1 MEFTPNYFGMFTGLI
16 YILLGL
22 LWITVPVF
30 IFLISKRVKRML
42 NIMENSQADIKELNV
57 NIKKLQNNK
66 NESNG

>member
-1 MEFTPNYFGMFTGLI
+1 MEFTPNYFGLFTGFA

-30 IFLISKRVKRML
+30 IYLISKRVKRML
-42 NIMENSQADIKELNV
+42 NIMENSQADIKELNAS
-57 NIKKLQNNK
+57 IKILQSNK

>member
-16 YILLGL
+16 YILLGF

-57 NIKKLQNNK
+57 NIKNLQNNK

>member
-1 MEFTPNYFGMFTGLI
+1 MEFTPNYFGLFTGFA

-42 NIMENSQADIKELNV
+42 NIMENSQADIKELNAS
-57 NIKKLQNNK
+57 IKILQSNK

>member
-1 MEFTPNYFGMFTGLI
+1 MEFTPNYFGLFTGLI

-30 IFLISKRVKRML
+30 VFLISKRVKQML
-42 NIMENSQADIKELNV
+42 NIMENSQAEIKELNAS
-57 NIKKLQNNK
+57 IKILQSNK

>member
-57 NIKKLQNNK
+57 NIKNLQNNK